1 MNPIEQLKNIIQEL
15 EQSTNTDCSNI
26 GIGITTHNRQ
36 NLFNKSF
43 EEIKRLAPKG
53 ATIVVVDDAS
63 TTPNPHATY
72 RFNKNVGISVERNSF
87 SWFKHK

>member
-43 EEIKRLAPKG
+43 EEIKA
-53 ATIVVVDDAS
+53 
-63 TTPNPHATY
+63 
-72 RFNKNVGISVERNSF
+72 VERNNF
-87 SWFKHK
+87 SLFKHK